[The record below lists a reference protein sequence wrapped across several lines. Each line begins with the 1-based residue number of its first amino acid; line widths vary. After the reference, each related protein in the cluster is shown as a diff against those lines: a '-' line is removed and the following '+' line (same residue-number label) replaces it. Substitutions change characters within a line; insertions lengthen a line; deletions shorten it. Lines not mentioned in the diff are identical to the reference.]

1 MFLILYFSLQ
11 AYFSALGD
19 VKSFGLDPDSSG
31 QIVTGKRTY
40 LIEYFDD
47 RCASRAYLD
56 ISQAEVS
63 HATDGSNCGSNCGN
77 ADLAFKTRM
86 LLWRLAG
93 AARLHW

>member
-19 VKSFGLDPDSSG
+19 VKSFGPDPDSSG

-40 LIEYFDD
+40 FIEYFDD

-56 ISQAEVS
+56 ISQAEVRQ
-63 HATDGSNCGSNCGN
+63 AADGSNCGSNCGS
-77 ADLAFKTRM
+77 AD
-86 LLWRLAG
+86 G
-93 AARLHW
+93 ALQT